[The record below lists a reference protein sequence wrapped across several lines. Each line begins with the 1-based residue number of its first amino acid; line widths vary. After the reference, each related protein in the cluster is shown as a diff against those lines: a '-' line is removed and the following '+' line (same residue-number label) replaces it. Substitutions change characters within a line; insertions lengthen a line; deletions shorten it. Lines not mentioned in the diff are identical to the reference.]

1 MGLDHAS
8 RLARLSAVGA
18 LAYCSYAMCR
28 SPVLPLFARELGASP
43 TTVGFVVAASTLTG
57 VVLKFPA
64 GALSDVLG
72 RRAILFAG
80 AVVFAALPFT
90 YLAVSGLAALVVVRA
105 VHGSATALF
114 SPVVSATVSDLAPIG
129 QRGRWLSL
137 YAAAQGSGQALGPV
151 LAAALVAGADFS
163 RAFVASGVLGGLAL
177 LLVARWPPTP
187 NPDGRIA
194 MWRRLREGAVAVLSD
209 APVLV
214 TSLAQAGQFFIN
226 GTLTAFL
233 PLYAREV
240 LDFAPSSI
248 GWLFGVQTAATL
260 AARPLFGAAS
270 DRIGRRPLIVAGLMT
285 CAACMLA
292 ITKAGTFGRLAAV
305 TGVYGVG
312 LALTTSA
319 TSAYITDLTRETR
332 YGTAHGLFGT
342 IFDVGDALGPICA
355 GLVVAR
361 AGYNAAFTAAGVTAV
376 MIAVIFGSASRYG
389 SGFTVH
395 GSGFSAKVLG
405 IGPHP
410 NRRDE

>member
-18 LAYCSYAMCR
+18 LAYCSYTMCR

-43 TTVGFVVAASTLTG
+43 TAIGFIVAASTLTG

-72 RRAILFAG
+72 RGTVLLAG

-90 YLAVSGLAALVVVRA
+90 YLAVSGLTALVIVRA

-137 YAAAQGSGQALGPV
+137 YAAVQGSGQALGPV
-151 LAAALVAGADFS
+151 LAAALVVGADFS
-163 RAFVASGVLGGLAL
+163 RAFIASGVLGGLAL
-177 LLVARWPPTP
+177 VLVARWPRTPTP
-187 NPDGRIA
+187 DSNTA
-194 MWRRLREGAVAVLSD
+194 AWHRLREGALAVLSD
-209 APVLV
+209 KPVLV

-240 LDFAPSSI
+240 LHFAPSSI

-260 AARPLFGAAS
+260 AARPLFGALS
-270 DRIGRRPLIVAGLMT
+270 DRIGRRPLIVAGLTT
-285 CAACMLA
+285 CGACIAA
-292 ITKAGTFGRLAAV
+292 ITWAGNFGALAGV
-305 TGVYGVG
+305 TGIYGVG

-332 YGTAHGLFGT
+332 YGAAHGLFGT
-342 IFDVGDALGPICA
+342 IFDIGDALGPICA
-355 GLVVAR
+355 GLIVAR
-361 AGYNAAFTAAGVTAV
+361 FGYDAAFGTAAA
-376 MIAVIFGSASRYG
+376 IAVAIACLFAYLGPPTSPPRHQQASA
-389 SGFTVH
+389 
-395 GSGFSAKVLG
+395 
-405 IGPHP
+405 P
-410 NRRDE
+410 

>member
-1 MGLDHAS
+1 MGRDHVS

-43 TTVGFVVAASTLTG
+43 TTVGFVMAASTLTG

-72 RRAILFAG
+72 RGTVLLAG
-80 AVVFAALPFT
+80 AVVFATLPFT

-114 SPVVSATVSDLAPIG
+114 SPVVSATVSDLAPVL
-129 QRGRWLSL
+129 QRGRWLST
-137 YAAAQGSGQALGPV
+137 YAAVQGSGQALGPV
-151 LAAALVAGADFS
+151 LAATLVVGADFS
-163 RAFVASGVLGGLAL
+163 RAFIASGVLGGLAL
-177 LLVARWPPTP
+177 VLVAGWPRAPTP
-187 NPDGRIA
+187 DNRIKV
-194 MWRRLREGAVAVLSD
+194 WHRLREGALAVMSD
-209 APVLV
+209 TPVLV

-240 LDFAPSSI
+240 LHFAPPAI

-260 AARPLFGAAS
+260 AARPLLGALS
-270 DRIGRRPLIVAGLMT
+270 DRIGRRPLIVAGLAT
-285 CAACMLA
+285 CAGCMVA
-292 ITKAGTFGRLAAV
+292 ITWGETFGGLAAV
-305 TGVYGVG
+305 TGIYGVG

-319 TSAYITDLTRETR
+319 TSAYITDLTRDTR
-332 YGTAHGLFGT
+332 YGAAHGLFGT

-355 GLVVAR
+355 GLIVAR
-361 AGYNAAFTAAGVTAV
+361 AGYSTAFGAAAAMAAVIACLFAYSSRTWDSSRSTAA
-376 MIAVIFGSASRYG
+376 I
-389 SGFTVH
+389 
-395 GSGFSAKVLG
+395 
-405 IGPHP
+405 
-410 NRRDE
+410 N

>member
-1 MGLDHAS
+1 MGNERVS
-8 RLARLSAVGA
+8 RLARLSTVGA

-72 RRAILFAG
+72 RRAVLLAG
-80 AVVFAALPFT
+80 AVVFAALPLT
-90 YLAVSGLAALVVVRA
+90 YLAVGGLAALVTVRV

-137 YAAAQGSGQALGPV
+137 YAAVQGAGQALGPV
-151 LAAALVAGADFS
+151 LAAALVVGADFS
-163 RAFVASGVLGGLAL
+163 RAFIVSGVLGGLAL
-177 LLVARWPPTP
+177 LLIVRWPRTP
-187 NPDGRIA
+187 APGSTTA
-194 MWRRLREGAVAVLSD
+194 VWHRLREGAGAVLSD
-209 APVLV
+209 TPVLV

-240 LDFAPSSI
+240 LHFAPSSI

-260 AARPLFGAAS
+260 AARPLFGALS
-270 DRIGRRPLIVAGLMT
+270 DRLGRRPLIVAGLTT
-285 CAACMLA
+285 CAGCMTA
-292 ITKAGTFGRLAAV
+292 ITWAGDFGELAAV
-305 TGVYGVG
+305 TGIYGVG

-332 YGTAHGLFGT
+332 YGAAHGLFGT

-361 AGYNAAFTAAGVTAV
+361 AGYDTAFTAAGVMAV
-376 MIAVIFGSASRYG
+376 VIAVIFGSASRYWEPPG
-389 SGFTVH
+389 L
-395 GSGFSAKVLG
+395 AR
-405 IGPHP
+405 PAA
-410 NRRDE
+410 